1 MNCLICRQAELASG
15 LTSVPLERDEMKY
28 MINHVPAR
36 LCPSCGEAY
45 LEEQVA
51 ETLLQQAF
59 ELSEIGVLES
69 VIEYNT
75 LS

>member
-1 MNCLICRQAELASG
+1 MNCLICREAVLMNG
-15 LTSVPLERDEMKY
+15 LTAVHLARDEMKY
-28 MINHVPAR
+28 VIDHVPAR

-51 ETLLQQAF
+51 ETLLLQAI
-59 ELSEIGVLES
+59 ELSRTGILES